1 MMNFD
6 ITLFFAI
13 LAGILLLIG
22 LIGTVLPVL
31 PGPPIAWAGLL
42 AAHFSVY
49 SQIEVWILIVTGIA
63 AVFVTVIDNIFPSL
77 MTKKAGG
84 SKAATWGCTIGLIVS
99 FFLGPIFIL
108 IAPFVGAY
116 IGEMIHDSSDAKRA
130 LKAAFGAFKGFL
142 LGTGLKIITVMCFI
156 WIFVWSLMQNHSE
169 EVMTSVSAL

>member
-1 MMNFD
+1 MHFD
-6 ITLFFAI
+6 PTLFFAI
-13 LAGILLLIG
+13 LAGLFLLIG

-42 AAHFSVY
+42 AAHFSSY
-49 SQIEVWILIVTGIA
+49 SQIEIWILIATGIA
-63 AVFVTVIDNIFPSL
+63 AVFVTVIDNIFPSV

-84 SKAATWGCTIGLIVS
+84 SKAATLGCTIGLIVS

-108 IAPFVGAY
+108 IAPFAGAF

-142 LGTGLKIITVMCFI
+142 LGTGLKIICVMCFI
-156 WIFVWSLMQNHSE
+156 WLFLWSIFWR
-169 EVMTSVSAL
+169 

>member
-1 MMNFD
+1 MHFD
-6 ITLFFAI
+6 PTLFFAI

-42 AAHFSVY
+42 AAHFSSY
-49 SQIEVWILIVTGIA
+49 SQIEIWILIATGIA
-63 AVFVTVIDNIFPSL
+63 AVFVTVIDNIFPSV

-84 SKAATWGCTIGLIVS
+84 SKAATLGCTIGLIVS

-108 IAPFVGAY
+108 IAPFAGAF

-142 LGTGLKIITVMCFI
+142 LGTGLKIICVMCFI
-156 WIFVWSLMQNHSE
+156 WLFLWSIFWR
-169 EVMTSVSAL
+169 

>member
-1 MMNFD
+1 MHLD
-6 ITLFFAI
+6 ATLFFAI
-13 LAGILLLIG
+13 LAGILLLLG

-42 AAHFSVY
+42 AAHFSNY
-49 SQIEVWILIVTGIA
+49 SQIEIWILIATGIA
-63 AVFVTVIDNIFPSL
+63 AIFVTVMDNIFPSI

-84 SKAATWGCTIGLIVS
+84 SKAATWGCTIGLVVA

-108 IAPFVGAY
+108 IAPFAGAY

-142 LGTGLKIITVMCFI
+142 LGTGIKIITVMCFI
-156 WIFVWSLMQNHSE
+156 WLFLWSIFWR
-169 EVMTSVSAL
+169 

>member
-1 MMNFD
+1 MHLD
-6 ITLFFAI
+6 ATLFFAI
-13 LAGILLLIG
+13 LAGVLLLVG

-42 AAHFSVY
+42 AAHFSNY
-49 SQIEVWILIVTGIA
+49 SQIEIWILITTGIA
-63 AVFVTVIDNIFPSL
+63 AIFVTVMDNIFPSI

-84 SKAATWGCTIGLIVS
+84 SKAATWGCTIGLVAA

-108 IAPFVGAY
+108 IAPFAGAY

-142 LGTGLKIITVMCFI
+142 LGTGIKIITVMCFI
-156 WIFVWSLMQNHSE
+156 WLFLWSIFWR
-169 EVMTSVSAL
+169 

>member
-1 MMNFD
+1 MHFD
-6 ITLFFAI
+6 PTLFFAI
-13 LAGILLLIG
+13 LAGVLLLAG

-42 AAHFSVY
+42 AAHFSSY
-49 SQIEVWILIVTGIA
+49 SQIEIWILIATGIA
-63 AVFVTVIDNIFPSL
+63 AVFVTVIDNIFPSV

-84 SKAATWGCTIGLIVS
+84 SKAATLGCTIGLIVS

-108 IAPFVGAY
+108 IAPFAGAF

-142 LGTGLKIITVMCFI
+142 LGTGLKIICVMSFI
-156 WIFVWSLMQNHSE
+156 WLFLWSIFWR
-169 EVMTSVSAL
+169 

>member
-1 MMNFD
+1 MHLD
-6 ITLFFAI
+6 ATLFFAI
-13 LAGILLLIG
+13 LAGVLLLVG

-42 AAHFSVY
+42 AAHFSNY
-49 SQIEVWILIVTGIA
+49 SQIEIWILIATGIA
-63 AVFVTVIDNIFPSL
+63 AVFVTVIDNIFPSI

-84 SKAATWGCTIGLIVS
+84 SKAATWGCTIGLVAA

-108 IAPFVGAY
+108 IAPFAGAY

-142 LGTGLKIITVMCFI
+142 LGTGIKIITVMCFI
-156 WIFVWSLMQNHSE
+156 WLFLWSIFWR
-169 EVMTSVSAL
+169 

>member
-1 MMNFD
+1 MHFD
-6 ITLFFAI
+6 PTLFFAI
-13 LAGILLLIG
+13 LAGVLLLAG

-42 AAHFSVY
+42 AAHFSSY
-49 SQIEVWILIVTGIA
+49 SQIEIWILIATGIA
-63 AVFVTVIDNIFPSL
+63 AVFVTVIDNIFPSV

-108 IAPFVGAY
+108 IAPFAGAF

-142 LGTGLKIITVMCFI
+142 LGTGLKIICVMCFI
-156 WIFVWSLMQNHSE
+156 WLFLWSIFWR
-169 EVMTSVSAL
+169 

>member
-1 MMNFD
+1 MNFD
-6 ITLFFAI
+6 ITFFFAL
-13 LAGILLLIG
+13 LAGLLLFIG
-22 LIGTVLPVL
+22 LIGTVFPVL

-63 AVFVTVIDNIFPSL
+63 ALFVTVIDNIFPSL

>member
-1 MMNFD
+1 MNID

-31 PGPPIAWAGLL
+31 PGPPIAWVGLL
-42 AAHFSVY
+42 VAHFSVY
-49 SQIEVWILIVTGIA
+49 SQIEVWILVATGIA
-63 AVFVTVIDNIFPSL
+63 ALFVTVVDNIFPSL

>member
-1 MMNFD
+1 MHFD
-6 ITLFFAI
+6 PTLFFAI
-13 LAGILLLIG
+13 LAGILLLVG

-42 AAHFSVY
+42 AAHFSSY
-49 SQIEVWILIVTGIA
+49 SQIEIWILIATGIA
-63 AVFVTVIDNIFPSL
+63 AVFVTVIDNIFPSV

-84 SKAATWGCTIGLIVS
+84 SKAATLGCTIGLIVS

-108 IAPFVGAY
+108 IAPFAGAF

-142 LGTGLKIITVMCFI
+142 LGTGLKIICVMCFI
-156 WIFVWSLMQNHSE
+156 WLFLWSIFWR
-169 EVMTSVSAL
+169 

>member
-1 MMNFD
+1 MHLD
-6 ITLFFAI
+6 ATLFFAI
-13 LAGILLLIG
+13 LAGVLLLLG

-42 AAHFSVY
+42 AAHFSNY
-49 SQIEVWILIVTGIA
+49 SQIEIWILIATGIA
-63 AVFVTVIDNIFPSL
+63 AIFVTVMDNIFPSI

-84 SKAATWGCTIGLIVS
+84 SKAATWGCTIGLVVA

-108 IAPFVGAY
+108 IAPFAGAY

-142 LGTGLKIITVMCFI
+142 LGTGIKIITVMCFI
-156 WIFVWSLMQNHSE
+156 WLFMWSIFWR
-169 EVMTSVSAL
+169 

>member
-1 MMNFD
+1 MNID
-6 ITLFFAI
+6 PTLFFAV

-49 SQIEVWILIVTGIA
+49 SQIEVWILVATGIA
-63 AVFVTVIDNIFPSL
+63 ALFVTVIDNIFPSL

-156 WIFVWSLMQNHSE
+156 WLFLWSIFWR
-169 EVMTSVSAL
+169 

>member
-1 MMNFD
+1 MHLD
-6 ITLFFAI
+6 ATLFFAI
-13 LAGILLLIG
+13 LAGILLLLG

-42 AAHFSVY
+42 AAHFSNY
-49 SQIEVWILIVTGIA
+49 SQIEIWILIATGIA
-63 AVFVTVIDNIFPSL
+63 AIFVTVMDNIFPSI

-84 SKAATWGCTIGLIVS
+84 SKAATWGCTIGLVAA

-108 IAPFVGAY
+108 IAPFAGAY

-142 LGTGLKIITVMCFI
+142 LGTGIKIITVMCFI
-156 WIFVWSLMQNHSE
+156 WLFLWSIFWR
-169 EVMTSVSAL
+169 

>member
-1 MMNFD
+1 MHFD
-6 ITLFFAI
+6 PTLFFAI
-13 LAGILLLIG
+13 LAGVLLLIG

-42 AAHFSVY
+42 AAHFSSY
-49 SQIEVWILIVTGIA
+49 SQIEIWILIATGIA
-63 AVFVTVIDNIFPSL
+63 AVFVTVIDNIFPSV

-84 SKAATWGCTIGLIVS
+84 SKAATWCCTIGLIVS

-108 IAPFVGAY
+108 IAPFAGAF

-142 LGTGLKIITVMCFI
+142 LGTGLKIICVMCFI
-156 WIFVWSLMQNHSE
+156 WLFLWSIFWR
-169 EVMTSVSAL
+169 

>member
-1 MMNFD
+1 MHFD
-6 ITLFFAI
+6 PTLFFAI

-42 AAHFSVY
+42 AAHFSSY
-49 SQIEVWILIVTGIA
+49 SQIEIWILIATGIA
-63 AVFVTVIDNIFPSL
+63 AVFVTVIDNIFPSV

-84 SKAATWGCTIGLIVS
+84 SKAATLGCTIGLIVS

-108 IAPFVGAY
+108 IAPFAGAF

-142 LGTGLKIITVMCFI
+142 LGTGLKIICVMCFI
-156 WIFVWSLMQNHSE
+156 WLFLWSIFWK
-169 EVMTSVSAL
+169 

>member
-1 MMNFD
+1 MHFD
-6 ITLFFAI
+6 PTLFFAI
-13 LAGILLLIG
+13 LAGILLLAG

-42 AAHFSVY
+42 AAHFSSY
-49 SQIEVWILIVTGIA
+49 SQIEIWILIATGIA
-63 AVFVTVIDNIFPSL
+63 AVFVTVIDNIFPSV

-84 SKAATWGCTIGLIVS
+84 SKAATLGCTIGLIVS

-108 IAPFVGAY
+108 IAPFAGAF

-142 LGTGLKIITVMCFI
+142 LGTGLKIICVMCFI
-156 WIFVWSLMQNHSE
+156 WLFLWSIFWR
-169 EVMTSVSAL
+169 